1 MAIDEFDIQAFMLG
15 DMKSFKLIYN
25 QYMGKTYNYLYMFT
39 EDEDLA
45 KDLTQ
50 NTFLQLWNSRANIK
64 SDLDIGGYIFTIAKN
79 LLRKEM
85 RHIAMEHHY
94 EEIVRATDSEE
105 YEVNI
110 EESLTRQ
117 YMESRI
123 KSLLN
128 EIPEAR
134 RNIFMMRWGQG
145 MTNREIAEEQDI
157 SEKTVSTQI
166 HRAMLFLKSRLG
178 ILVMAYFMIS

>member
-1 MAIDEFDIQAFMLG
+1 MAIDNFDIQAFILG

-50 NTFLQLWNSRANIK
+50 NTFLQLWNARANIK

-94 EEIVRATDSEE
+94 EEIVKATDSEE

-117 YMESRI
+117 YMEGRI
-123 KSLLN
+123 KSLLK
-128 EIPEAR
+128 ELPETR
-134 RNIFMMRWGQG
+134 RNIFMMRWRQG
-145 MTNREIAEEQDI
+145 MTNKEIAEELDI

-166 HRAMLFLKSRLG
+166 HRAMLYLKSRLG
-178 ILVMAYFMIS
+178 LLALAYFIIA